1 MPVDGSGRPR
11 AASKSRL
18 ASRAKR
24 TQDARPAD
32 AEELDLAAE
41 LFGGSAGDC
50 AGESWLDAGEDGE
63 EGSAPNDFG
72 IRDLIGSYGQDRG
85 PGDAAAEP
93 GRPKRA
99 WVDEDDE
106 DQVVDLTAVNRL
118 RKLRKSEQETE
129 ISGADFEKRLREQHK
144 KLHPGV
150 AWAEAKPSRS
160 KRSAA
165 ARRFADSE
173 SDAEDY
179 SSGEDNDAQEEEV
192 FAAVTRRAGGSLTV
206 AGRPRLLRADELAV
220 KRMADANVAAR
231 SDCVVQSMSFHRNGQ
246 LFLTAGFDQTARFFS
261 IDGEQNPL
269 MQQVHLKGMPIHTA
283 AFTAD
288 GKSVIMSGR
297 RKYYY
302 VYDLQRASVQRVPGI
317 VGREEKSFEKFAL
330 SPDNQWI
337 AFLGDA
343 GYIILVSNQCVP
355 QPPIS
360 FCVGNR
366 HSRRG
371 R

>member
-1 MPVDGSGRPR
+1 
-11 AASKSRL
+11 
-18 ASRAKR
+18 
-24 TQDARPAD
+24 
-32 AEELDLAAE
+32 
-41 LFGGSAGDC
+41 
-50 AGESWLDAGEDGE
+50 
-63 EGSAPNDFG
+63 
-72 IRDLIGSYGQDRG
+72 
-85 PGDAAAEP
+85 
-93 GRPKRA
+93 
-99 WVDEDDE
+99 
-106 DQVVDLTAVNRL
+106 
-118 RKLRKSEQETE
+118 
-129 ISGADFEKRLREQHK
+129 
-144 KLHPGV
+144 
-150 AWAEAKPSRS
+150 
-160 KRSAA
+160 
-165 ARRFADSE
+165 
-173 SDAEDY
+173 
-179 SSGEDNDAQEEEV
+179 
-192 FAAVTRRAGGSLTV
+192 
-206 AGRPRLLRADELAV
+206 
-220 KRMADANVAAR
+220 MADANVAAR